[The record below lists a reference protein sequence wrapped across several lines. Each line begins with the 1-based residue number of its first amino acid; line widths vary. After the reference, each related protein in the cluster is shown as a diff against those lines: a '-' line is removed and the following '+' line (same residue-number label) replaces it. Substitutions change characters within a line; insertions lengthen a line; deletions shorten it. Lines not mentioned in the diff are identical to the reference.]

1 MNPLALFFPVIA
13 GWVMAW
19 GVFLGV
25 AWATKPARAGHPI
38 TLFDDAITKSPQH
51 PESMQ

>member
-25 AWATKPARAGHPI
+25 AWAASPARAAHPMS
-38 TLFDDAITKSPQH
+38 LFDDDTLPPSQL
-51 PESMQ
+51 ESMP